1 MSSHQKL
8 EMKLTNVLPKLLLL
22 SLVFFTTV
30 FGLNAQDSN
39 KENEDQ
45 QWFRRN
51 FSLQLNEN
59 GTFKTNDTLLTY
71 QKSGSY
77 VLDENELILSSST
90 SDTTTITEVFPIL
103 TLEDGKFALD
113 NQSKR
118 VTYLKANKTLE
129 TSLSFGSIARGLL
142 GVTALIFIAFLL
154 SKNRR
159 RINWPLVIK
168 GILLQVVL
176 ALLILKVPFIETI
189 FNFIS
194 KGFVKVVDMA
204 HEGALFVFSSVITG
218 DMSPIVMNFAT
229 WVLPSVIFF
238 SALTSLLYYWG
249 ILQKIVY
256 GMAWVMK
263 RIMGLS
269 GAESVSAAG
278 NVFLGQTE
286 APLLVKPYLGKM
298 TESEILCLMA
308 GGMATIAGGVLAA
321 YIGFLGGDDPEQKV
335 FFAKHLLTASLMSAP
350 AAIVFSKI
358 LLPETE
364 EINTDL
370 TISKNKLGVNS
381 LEAIANG
388 TVDGLKLAVNVAAML
403 IVFISLI
410 ALANFMLGKV
420 GHYTGLNDIIASSS
434 SLYTEL
440 SFQYIVGNALSPI
453 AWLMGVPWQDSMI
466 IGQLLGEKTII
477 NEFVAYPHLGE
488 LQDEISGKS
497 VIIGTYV
504 LCGFANFASIGI
516 QVGGIGAIAPSKK
529 SVLAKY
535 GVLALIA
542 GTLACMLTATTV
554 GMLF

>member
-1 MSSHQKL
+1 MR
-8 EMKLTNVLPKLLLL
+8 LTNVLPRLVLLVI
-22 SLVFFTTV
+22 VFITT
-30 FGLNAQDSN
+30 FFSINAQESE
-39 KENEDQ
+39 KSSDQ
-45 QWFRRN
+45 EWFRRK
-51 FSLQLNEN
+51 FSLKLNEN
-59 GTFKTNDTLLTY
+59 GTFLTNDTILTY
-71 QKSGSY
+71 QKSGNY
-77 VLDENELILSSST
+77 VLQDNKLTLTST
-90 SDTTTITEVFPIL
+90 ADNITTSEIFPVL
-103 TLEDGKFALD
+103 TLEKEKFALD
-113 NQSKR
+113 NQDKR
-118 VTYLKANKTLE
+118 ITYLKENKTIA
-129 TSLSFGSIARGLL
+129 TSFSWGGIARGIL

-154 SKNRR
+154 SKNRK
-159 RINWPLVIK
+159 RINWPLVFK
-168 GILLQVVL
+168 GILLQIVL
-176 ALLILKVPFIETI
+176 ALLILKVPFIEVG
-189 FNFIS
+189 FDFIS

-204 HEGALFVFSSVITG
+204 HEGAMFVFSSVITG
-218 DMSPIVMNFAT
+218 EMSPMVKNFAT

-263 RIMGLS
+263 RLMGLS

-286 APLLVKPYLGKM
+286 APLLVKPYLSKM
-298 TESEILCLMA
+298 TDSEILCLMA

-321 YIGFLGGDDPEQKV
+321 YIGFLGGDDPEQKI

-364 EINTDL
+364 KINKDL
-370 TISKNKLGVNS
+370 TVPKDKLGVNA

-388 TVDGLKLAVNVAAML
+388 TTDGLKLAVNVAAML

-420 GHYTGLNDIIASSS
+420 GHFTGLNDIIASSS

-453 AWLMGVPWQDSMI
+453 AWLMGVPWQDTLI

-516 QVGGIGAIAPSKK
+516 QVGGIGAIAPGKK
-529 SVLAKY
+529 PILAKY
-535 GVLALIA
+535 GVLSLIA
-542 GTLACMLTATTV
+542 GTLACMLTATMV

>member
-22 SLVFFTTV
+22 SLVFLTTV
-30 FGLNAQDSN
+30 FGLNAQESN

-142 GVTALIFIAFLL
+142 GVAALIFIAFLL

-256 GMAWVMK
+256 GMAWVMT

-529 SVLAKY
+529 PVLAKY

>member
-1 MSSHQKL
+1 MSLHQKL
-8 EMKLTNVLPKLLLL
+8 EMKLTNVLPKLLLFT
-22 SLVFFTTV
+22 LVFITAF
-30 FGLNAQDSN
+30 FSLSAQEEV
-39 KENEDQ
+39 KENDDQ
-45 QWFRRN
+45 EWFRRK
-51 FSLQLNEN
+51 FSLQLKEN
-59 GTFKTNDTLLTY
+59 GTFITNDTLLTF
-71 QKSGSY
+71 QKEGSY
-77 VLDENELILSSST
+77 VLQDNELILSSST
-90 SDTTTITEVFPIL
+90 SDTTTITEVFPVL
-103 TLEDGKFALD
+103 TNEEGKFSLNKND
-113 NQSKR
+113 NR
-118 VTYLKANKTLE
+118 ITYLKENKSMK
-129 TSLSFGSIARGLL
+129 TSFSLNGIFRGIL
-142 GVTALIFIAFLL
+142 GVASLVFIAFLL
-154 SKNRR
+154 SKNRK

-168 GILLQVVL
+168 GILLQIVI
-176 ALLILKVPFIETI
+176 ALLILKVPFIETG
-189 FNFIS
+189 FDFIS
-194 KGFVKVVDMA
+194 KSFVKVVDMA
-204 HEGALFVFSSVITG
+204 HEGAMFVFSSVITG
-218 DMSPIVMNFAT
+218 EMSPLVKNFAT

-249 ILQKIVY
+249 ILQRVVY

-263 RIMGLS
+263 RLMGLS

-278 NVFLGQTE
+278 NIFLGQTE

-364 EINTDL
+364 QINTDL
-370 TISKNKLGVNS
+370 SIPKDKLGVNA

-388 TVDGLKLAVNVAAML
+388 TTDGLKLAVNVAAML

-420 GHYTGLNDIIASSS
+420 GYYTGLNDVIASTS

-453 AWLMGVPWQDSMI
+453 AWLMGVPWQDAMI

-488 LQDEISGKS
+488 LQDEITGKS

-516 QVGGIGAIAPSKK
+516 QVGGIGALAPNKK
-529 SVLAKY
+529 PILARY
-535 GVLALIA
+535 GVLSLIA
-542 GTLACMLTATTV
+542 GTLACMLTATMV

>member
-1 MSSHQKL
+1 
-8 EMKLTNVLPKLLLL
+8 MKLTNVLRKLLLFSIL
-22 SLVFFTTV
+22 LLTTLFSV
-30 FGLNAQDSN
+30 NAQEREQSTD
-39 KENEDQ
+39 EE
-45 QWFRRN
+45 WFRRK
-51 FSLQLNEN
+51 FTLKLNEN
-59 GTFKTNDTLLTY
+59 GTFITNDTILTF
-71 QKSGSY
+71 QKSGNY
-77 VLDENELILSSST
+77 VLEDGKLILSSSVDT
-90 SDTTTITEVFPIL
+90 LTTTETFPIL
-103 TLEDGKFALD
+103 TLEKGKFALD
-113 NQSKR
+113 NQNER
-118 VTYLKANKTLE
+118 ITYLKENKTLS
-129 TSLSFGSIARGLL
+129 TSFSWKGVMRGIL
-142 GVTALIFIAFLL
+142 GVVALIFIAFLL
-154 SKNRR
+154 SKNRKG
-159 RINWPLVIK
+159 INWPLVAK
-168 GILLQVVL
+168 GILLQIVL
-176 ALLILKVPFIETI
+176 ALLILKVPFIETG
-189 FNFIS
+189 FDFVS

-204 HEGALFVFSSVITG
+204 HEGAMFVFSSVVTG
-218 DMSPIVMNFAT
+218 EMNPIVMNFAT

-249 ILQKIVY
+249 ILQRVVY

-263 RIMGLS
+263 RLMGLS

-278 NVFLGQTE
+278 NIFLGQTE
-286 APLLVKPYLGKM
+286 APLLVKPYLSKM
-298 TESEILCLMA
+298 TDSEILCLMA

-321 YIGFLGGDDPEQKV
+321 YIGFLGGDDPEQKI

-364 EINTDL
+364 KINKDL
-370 TISKNKLGVNS
+370 TVPKNKLGVNA

-388 TVDGLKLAVNVAAML
+388 TTDGLKLAVNVAAML

-420 GHYTGLNDIIASSS
+420 GYYTGLNEIIANSST
-434 SLYTEL
+434 LYTEL
-440 SFQYIVGNALSPI
+440 SFQYIVGNALSPV
-453 AWLMGVPWQDSMI
+453 AWLMGVPWQDTMI

-516 QVGGIGAIAPSKK
+516 QVGGIGAIAPGKK
-529 SVLAKY
+529 PTLAKY
-535 GVLALIA
+535 GILSLIA
-542 GTLACMLTATTV
+542 GTLACMLTATMV

>member
-22 SLVFFTTV
+22 SLVFLTTV
-30 FGLNAQDSN
+30 FGLNAQESN

-118 VTYLKANKTLE
+118 VTYLKENKTLA

-529 SVLAKY
+529 PVLAKY
-535 GVLALIA
+535 GVLSLIA
-542 GTLACMLTATTV
+542 GTLACMLTATMV

>member
-22 SLVFFTTV
+22 SLVFLTTV
-30 FGLNAQDSN
+30 FGLNAQESN

-529 SVLAKY
+529 PVLAKY
-535 GVLALIA
+535 GVLSLIA
-542 GTLACMLTATTV
+542 GTLACMLTATMV

>member
-30 FGLNAQDSN
+30 FGLNAQESN

-142 GVTALIFIAFLL
+142 GVAALIFIAFLL

-453 AWLMGVPWQDSMI
+453 AWLMGVSWQDSMI

-529 SVLAKY
+529 PVLAKY
-535 GVLALIA
+535 GVLSLIA
-542 GTLACMLTATTV
+542 GTLACMLTATMV

>member
-22 SLVFFTTV
+22 SLVFLTTV
-30 FGLNAQDSN
+30 FGLNAQESN

-529 SVLAKY
+529 PVLAKY
-535 GVLALIA
+535 GVLSLIA